1 VTPEST
7 EPVLRWLTALDARH
21 LADLRVQEV
30 TRALRALSSAYVQRK
45 GQAIGRSL
53 DSAGKRA
60 AFALFYA
67 PLHLLTIQR
76 VIEALGTEA
85 EPQRSVLDI
94 GCGTGVAG
102 AAWALSTSRPV
113 RLTGIDR
120 HPWAVEETKWTY
132 RQLGLEGRARTGDLV
147 RLPPIGPGTSVV
159 AGYVLNELPSPT
171 REMVEARLLEAAAQG
186 ASILIVEPISRSA
199 TPWWHATSSRF
210 IALGGRTDEW
220 RFPVELPAQL
230 RMLDHAAGLDHR
242 ELTARSVYCAGR
254 SDHPAQ
260 GQSAER

>member
-102 AAWALSTSRPV
+102 AVCASAAPFAIAVTLDEPTSGVMVSPRP
-113 RLTGIDR
+113 
-120 HPWAVEETKWTY
+120 
-132 RQLGLEGRARTGDLV
+132 RATI
-147 RLPPIGPGTSVV
+147 P
-159 AGYVLNELPSPT
+159 
-171 REMVEARLLEAAAQG
+171 
-186 ASILIVEPISRSA
+186 
-199 TPWWHATSSRF
+199 
-210 IALGGRTDEW
+210 
-220 RFPVELPAQL
+220 
-230 RMLDHAAGLDHR
+230 
-242 ELTARSVYCAGR
+242 
-254 SDHPAQ
+254 
-260 GQSAER
+260 